1 MRSIDSTSTSA
12 SPVVPRSSVTVR
24 VATTPVAVEV
34 EAIVPPVP
42 MRRSVASGPPLRRI
56 GARRRRWRAGC
67 ELGHVDQQT
76 TTQTFV
82 AIVCVNCAKRLCNGS
97 CNVGHRRRGRR
108 HHGAGAWTP
117 DLADDRH

>member
-42 MRRSVASGPPLRRI
+42 MRAIRGIRATSSPYRRTSETVA
-56 GARRRRWRAGC
+56 RW
-67 ELGHVDQQT
+67 V
-76 TTQTFV
+76 
-82 AIVCVNCAKRLCNGS
+82 
-97 CNVGHRRRGRR
+97 
-108 HHGAGAWTP
+108 
-117 DLADDRH
+117 